1 VRFWDS
7 SAIVPLLF
15 TESSSGELES
25 MLAADRQQHVWW
37 ATEVECVSAVARVE
51 RQQTPPAQLVRATAR
66 LQNLVS
72 RWSEVSPAP
81 VLREA
86 AKRLL
91 RVHDLRAS
99 DAFQLAAA
107 LVLADGDPSSVEFV
121 SLDHRLRTAAN
132 REGLNVLP
140 ASHGR

>member
-15 TESSSGELES
+15 TESSSTELET
-25 MLAADRQQHVWW
+25 MLGADRQQHVWW

-51 RQQTPPAQLVRATAR
+51 RQHTPPAELVRAAAR
-66 LQNLVS
+66 LQNLAS
-72 RWSEVSPAP
+72 RWSEVSPSP
-81 VLREA
+81 VLRET

-91 RVHDLRAS
+91 RVHVLRAS

-107 LVLADGDPSSVEFV
+107 LVLADGDPSSVQFV
-121 SLDHRLRTAAN
+121 SLDDRLRSAAA
-132 REGLNVLP
+132 RESLIVMP
-140 ASHGR
+140 TWHGR